1 MPEMTSLERCLTVLK
16 GGIPDRVPVCLE
28 NFQHAAA
35 LAGYTLGEYCLD
47 GEKMAAAHM
56 AAWYKF
62 GHDMIDME
70 NGVATLAGAAGCE
83 VRYTDDAPPWITR
96 HILDSIEQVEQ
107 LKPID
112 PYQDGTLPEVIK
124 ATRILARELGGQVC
138 LLVEADQGPFDLA
151 AELIDPQELLVSL
164 LDPDKEE
171 WVHKLLEYACQQT
184 LRYARALLE
193 AGAHLTMMGES
204 TSGPDVCS
212 PAVYRRFAFPYQKRL
227 VETLRA
233 EGKSIG
239 MHICGNV
246 TPIIE
251 SMVATGAIFLQIDYK
266 INHDICK
273 RAAQCKTTLIGTVDP
288 SAVLAHG
295 TPEDVVAAARHAI
308 ERLAP
313 GGGFILSPGCTL
325 PYTTPDDNVAAL
337 VEAARQYGQYRNP
350 RDQGP

>member
-1 MPEMTSLERCLTVLK
+1 MTSLERCSTVLK

-35 LAGYTLGEYCLD
+35 VAGYTLREYCLD

-56 AAWYKF
+56 AAWEKF
-62 GHDMIDME
+62 GHDMIDLE

-96 HILDSIEQVEQ
+96 HVLQTIEEVDR

-112 PYQDGTLPEVIK
+112 PYQDGTLPEVLK
-124 ATRILARELGGQVC
+124 ATRILAKELGGHVC
-138 LLVEADQGPFDLA
+138 LLIEADQGPFDLA

-164 LDPDKEE
+164 LDPEKEE
-171 WVHKLLEYACQQT
+171 WVHKLLAYAYEQT
-184 LRYARALLE
+184 LRYARALVE

-227 VETLRA
+227 VATLRA
-233 EGKSIG
+233 EGKLIG

-251 SMVATGAIFLQIDYK
+251 SMVDTGAIFLQIDYK
-266 INHDICK
+266 INHAVCK
-273 RAAQCKTTLIGTVDP
+273 RAAQGKTTLIGTVDP
-288 SAVLAHG
+288 SGVMAHG
-295 TPEDVVAAARHAI
+295 TPGDVVKAARYAI
-308 ERLAP
+308 EHLAP
-313 GGGFILSPGCTL
+313 EGGFILSPGCTL

-337 VEAARQYGQYRNP
+337 VEAARQYGQYR
-350 RDQGP
+350 